1 MKDSNRSK
9 IPNKRWFSL
18 ILQQRQLS
26 QLKGELFPIQLWLDR
41 LFNLVAARNDY
52 LTQTIIQLIIII
64 KLDILTFAEA
74 SVLCI
79 S

>member
-79 S
+79 W

>member
-79 S
+79 